1 MCIVWFPNSLG
12 SKSDGDLGSMCINAL
27 MIPSLGQLWYY
38 SENFASLYTVI
49 SRTQI
54 RIIFIKF
61 NIISQITII
70 FPLQYALQS
79 SFCMAQHTHICM
91 AQHTYLHGTAYIF
104 AWHNIHICMAKPT
117 HICMAQHPYLHR
129 SDNQDPA
136 LQEQILLHSLV
147 ANNIIV
153 IISL

>member
-1 MCIVWFPNSLG
+1 MCIAWFPNSLG
-12 SKSDGDLGSMCINAL
+12 SKSDGDPGSMYMNAL
-27 MIPSLGQLWYY
+27 IPSHGQLWDY
-38 SENFASLYTVI
+38 SENFAYLFTVI
-49 SRTQI
+49 LQSQI
-54 RIIFIKF
+54 RTICIKF

-70 FPLQYALQS
+70 FSLQYALQL

-91 AQHTYLHGTAYIF
+91 AQHTYLHDNAYIF
-104 AWHNIHICMAKPT
+104 AWQGI
-117 HICMAQHPYLHR
+117 HICMAQHSYLQR
-129 SDNQDPA
+129 SDNRNPA